1 MMSGDRDSRK
11 EAAALIEGAF
21 GYLHKPFDL
30 RELDRLVSLAL
41 GSGPRA
47 ADG

>member
-30 RELDRLVSLAL
+30 RELDRLVA
-41 GSGPRA
+41 RA
-47 ADG
+47 IASAFRC

>member
-1 MMSGDRDSRK
+1 MSGDRDSRQ

-30 RELDRLVSLAL
+30 RELDRLVALAI

-47 ADG
+47 TGG